1 MILYFKMELYEQSKT
16 RTATLSFLLFPSG
29 IFYLLINRKSREMGE
44 KAMIILESLKLQ
56 SKFSILELFELFSFF
71 LR

>member
-1 MILYFKMELYEQSKT
+1 MELYEQSEN

-29 IFYLLINRKSREMGE
+29 ILQPLITRKSREMGE
-44 KAMIILESLKLQ
+44 NPMIILENLNYSLNLVL
-56 SKFSILELFELFSFF
+56 SCFPFF